1 MLWKLIRAEQM
12 KLKRSPVWIAFLFMP
27 IVPAVLG
34 TLNYLNNLELLQ
46 SEWYSLWTQHT
57 LFTCYFFLPI
67 MIGVYCSYS
76 MRQEYQNHNWNKV
89 LTMPASRSMIFLA
102 KLILVSLVILLS
114 EAWIGVLFVLS
125 GKLIGVQAVVPV
137 KEITIWCLFGTLG
150 GMVMAS
156 IQLMISLFMKSFA
169 LPVGISLAGGIS
181 GLVFFGQ
188 RFGAHLAVFPHG
200 IWYEFQ
206 LAAANAG
213 KRLCAVCGYLCGI
226 YHGVYTTEQLDID
239 QTRQI
244 TCRQRKKKE
253 NWWCNPLGLHLFF
266 CRHIDKQKTGKY
278 NGTIVRRLAAQKI
291 ERQKVK
297 KWFTFYWWKTTPA

>member
-102 KLILVSLVILLS
+102 N
-114 EAWIGVLFVLS
+114 IGPCV
-125 GKLIGVQAVVPV
+125 
-137 KEITIWCLFGTLG
+137 
-150 GMVMAS
+150 
-156 IQLMISLFMKSFA
+156 
-169 LPVGISLAGGIS
+169 
-181 GLVFFGQ
+181 FGQ

>member
-181 GLVFFGQ
+181 GLVF
-188 RFGAHLAVFPHG
+188 LAKDLGHIWPYSLMAYGMNSNSPQQMLESGYVPFVVTCVVYITVFTLLSSW
-200 IWYEFQ
+200 I
-206 LAAANAG
+206 LT
-213 KRLCAVCGYLCGI
+213 KR
-226 YHGVYTTEQLDID
+226 D
-239 QTRQI
+239 R
-244 TCRQRKKKE
+244 
-253 NWWCNPLGLHLFF
+253 
-266 CRHIDKQKTGKY
+266 
-278 NGTIVRRLAAQKI
+278 
-291 ERQKVK
+291 
-297 KWFTFYWWKTTPA
+297 